1 MEPLI
6 ATYLVLKI
14 ALQAVLQECNRL
26 AAAAEASDLASSI
39 KARIASLEIEFASG
53 AIDAAT
59 YERRA
64 SEILDELKLVS
75 GGMQVGGT
83 DEL

>member
-1 MEPLI
+1 LI

-26 AAAAEASDLASSI
+26 AALAEASDLASSI

-53 AIDAAT
+53 AIDSET

-64 SEILDELKLVS
+64 SEILDELNLVS
-75 GGMQVGGT
+75 GGMQLGGT